1 MLNFLTN
8 IVTRKDLLNNTFEN
22 KYRTNRSFGERK
34 SIVPLANRSYQLL
47 LTIPITVTKDERTFS
62 RLKIAKTPFRTT
74 MGVVIKRSNL
84 GQLRKKFKIF
94 LQQPIFLYSSIFQ
107 HFGNF
112 FIPGTT
118 PQNKK

>member
-47 LTIPITVTKDERTFS
+47 LTIPITVAKDERTFS

-84 GQLRKKFKIF
+84 RQLRKKFKIF
-94 LQQPIFLYSSIFQ
+94 LQQPIFLYS
-107 HFGNF
+107 
-112 FIPGTT
+112 
-118 PQNKK
+118 